1 MRKKDNYYFDTFVEL
16 VNYSC
21 KAADLLNEIVNNYDA
36 SKLKAKMTEM
46 HTIEHTADVERH
58 KMMEKLLK
66 EFITPI
72 DREDIMAMADS
83 IDTVTDCI
91 EDVLLRMYMYNI
103 VEVTEYAQKLTEI
116 IAKCC
121 YLLKEAFIEL
131 PNFRKSKKL
140 HDLIVE
146 INQLEESGDALY
158 TEAIRDLYLSSK
170 PYKDIVAWDNTY
182 HYLEK
187 CCDTCE
193 DVSEVIE
200 NIIMKN
206 T

>member
-103 VEVTEYAQKLTEI
+103 VEVTEVRTEVDRNYRKVLLF
-116 IAKCC
+116 AKGGF
-121 YLLKEAFIEL
+121 Y
-131 PNFRKSKKL
+131 
-140 HDLIVE
+140 
-146 INQLEESGDALY
+146 
-158 TEAIRDLYLSSK
+158 
-170 PYKDIVAWDNTY
+170 
-182 HYLEK
+182 
-187 CCDTCE
+187 
-193 DVSEVIE
+193 
-200 NIIMKN
+200 
-206 T
+206 